1 MSPIAVHVSDV
12 SLSATHF
19 KLALTVMLD
28 VLVTAAAADW
38 TMLTATA
45 ISLDALMTNP
55 LLPMI
60 AVLTVTL
67 DAPSI
72 LKAHD
77 WTSVAATDALLD
89 AVMLN
94 DAAWLTVACA
104 AIVLDA
110 EAENA
115 ALEMRMAAA
124 DAVLL
129 PETAKAPRL
138 TPRE

>member
-1 MSPIAVHVSDV
+1 
-12 SLSATHF
+12 
-19 KLALTVMLD
+19 
-28 VLVTAAAADW
+28 
-38 TMLTATA
+38 
-45 ISLDALMTNP
+45 MTNP

-72 LKAHD
+72 LKEHD
-77 WTSVAATDALLD
+77 CTSVAATDALLD

-110 EAENA
+110 ETENA

-129 PETAKAPRL
+129 PETANAPRL
-138 TPRE
+138 TP

>member
-1 MSPIAVHVSDV
+1 M
-12 SLSATHF
+12 T
-19 KLALTVMLD
+19 
-28 VLVTAAAADW
+28 
-38 TMLTATA
+38 TATV
-45 ISLDALMTNP
+45 ISLDALMAKP

-67 DAPSI
+67 DSPSM

-77 WTSVAATDALLD
+77 WTRVAATDALLE

-94 DAAWLTVACA
+94 DAAWLTVACTA
-104 AIVLDA
+104 TVLDA
-110 EAENA
+110 ETENA

-129 PETAKAPRL
+129 PETANAPRL
-138 TPRE
+138 TP

>member
-1 MSPIAVHVSDV
+1 
-12 SLSATHF
+12 
-19 KLALTVMLD
+19 
-28 VLVTAAAADW
+28 
-38 TMLTATA
+38 
-45 ISLDALMTNP
+45 MTNP

-60 AVLTVTL
+60 AVLTVML

-72 LKAHD
+72 LKEHD